1 MNATTKNLLVIFV
14 SLFAAIFALPASSAE
29 RNQGVVIGVH
39 NEEATAAFVKTLNLE
54 PKEDGGRFAVVQLFN
69 GSYGNASFALVYV
82 PRYLSVRKTD
92 IVQMAPTNLNL
103 LENPGK
109 GVVMKVDQDLAS
121 CK

>member
-14 SLFAAIFALPASSAE
+14 SLFAATLALPALSAE

-39 NEEATAAFVKTLNLE
+39 NEDATIPFVKTLNLP
-54 PKEDGGRFAVVQLFN
+54 PKEDGGRFAVVQMFN